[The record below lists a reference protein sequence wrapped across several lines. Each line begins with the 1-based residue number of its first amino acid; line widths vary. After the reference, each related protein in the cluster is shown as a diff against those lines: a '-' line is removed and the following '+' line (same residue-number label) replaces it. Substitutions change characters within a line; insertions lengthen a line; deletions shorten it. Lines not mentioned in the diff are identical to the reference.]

1 MENDYDRS
9 EDDAWHGRIA
19 AGRILSVLAAER
31 LRAPRARTLWGT
43 PAGARGSRSR
53 GVACGTGGGTKNA
66 KPEVMFV
73 KGEHKSAN
81 IKRSERYEKLRCP
94 RGLIRSTG
102 PPREA
107 PRGGCKPATTS
118 VAAVTCGVVTGRTAR
133 GAETGARG
141 RNRHACSPD
150 RASTPFGTLVA
161 LEHRG
166 LSVVLG
172 GTFRLHISA
181 GQLSPARRVATIFS

>member
-53 GVACGTGGGTKNA
+53 GVAWDGRWDQKRETRSYVCQRRTQIREYQA
-66 KPEVMFV
+66 KREVRKV
-73 KGEHKSAN
+73 TVPAGPHP
-81 IKRSERYEKLRCP
+81 LH
-94 RGLIRSTG
+94 G
-102 PPREA
+102 PPARGPA
-107 PRGGCKPATTS
+107 GGGCKPATTS

>member
-43 PAGARGSRSR
+43 PAGARGSVSGCRRVGREVGPKTRNQKLCLSKANTNPR
-53 GVACGTGGGTKNA
+53 ISSEARGTKSYGA
-66 KPEVMFV
+66 RP
-73 KGEHKSAN
+73 
-81 IKRSERYEKLRCP
+81 
-94 RGLIRSTG
+94 GLIRSTG

>member
-19 AGRILSVLAAER
+19 AGRILSDLAAER
-31 LRAPRARTLWGT
+31 LRAAPRPHTRRAPAARL
-43 PAGARGSRSR
+43 
-53 GVACGTGGGTKNA
+53 CGTGGGTKNA

>member
-43 PAGARGSRSR
+43 HPRARAALRDGRWDQKRETRSYVCQRRTQIREYQAKREVRKVTVPAGPHPLHGPPARGPARRLQS
-53 GVACGTGGGTKNA
+53 
-66 KPEVMFV
+66 
-73 KGEHKSAN
+73 
-81 IKRSERYEKLRCP
+81 
-94 RGLIRSTG
+94 
-102 PPREA
+102 
-107 PRGGCKPATTS
+107 CKPATTS

-172 GTFRLHISA
+172 CTFRLHISA

>member
-31 LRAPRARTLWGT
+31 LRAAPRPHTRRPRGSGTREVGPKTRNQKLCLSKANTNPRISSEARGT
-43 PAGARGSRSR
+43 KSYGARGAS
-53 GVACGTGGGTKNA
+53 
-66 KPEVMFV
+66 
-73 KGEHKSAN
+73 SA
-81 IKRSERYEKLRCP
+81 P
-94 RGLIRSTG
+94 RA
-102 PPREA
+102 PREA

-172 GTFRLHISA
+172 CTFRLHISA

>member
-43 PAGARGSRSR
+43 PRAGARGSVSGCRVGREVGPKTRNQKLCLSKANTNPR
-53 GVACGTGGGTKNA
+53 ISSEARGTKSYGA
-66 KPEVMFV
+66 R
-73 KGEHKSAN
+73 GASSA
-81 IKRSERYEKLRCP
+81 P
-94 RGLIRSTG
+94 RA
-102 PPREA
+102 PREA

>member
-31 LRAPRARTLWGT
+31 LRAPRART
-43 PAGARGSRSR
+43 PAGARGSVSGCR
-53 GVACGTGGGTKNA
+53 GTGGGTKNA

>member
-9 EDDAWHGRIA
+9 EDDAWHDRIA

-43 PAGARGSRSR
+43 PAGARGSVSGCRVGREVGPKTRNQKLCLSKANTNPR
-53 GVACGTGGGTKNA
+53 ISSEARGTKSYGA
-66 KPEVMFV
+66 R
-73 KGEHKSAN
+73 GASSA
-81 IKRSERYEKLRCP
+81 P
-94 RGLIRSTG
+94 RAPRAR
-102 PPREA
+102 PREA
-107 PRGGCKPATTS
+107 VANRRTTS

-166 LSVVLG
+166 LSVELG